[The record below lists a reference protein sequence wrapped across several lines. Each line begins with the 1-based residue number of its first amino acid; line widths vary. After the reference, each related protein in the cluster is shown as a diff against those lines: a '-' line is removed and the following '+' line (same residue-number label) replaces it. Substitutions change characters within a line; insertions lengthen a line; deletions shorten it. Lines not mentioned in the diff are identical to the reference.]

1 MTKIATK
8 PASTIADLSP
18 VAIIALSKML
28 TKKVIDDARDQLE
41 AGEQDVELVL
51 HLRGTIEIQDD
62 ADVMQ
67 VNRLDPMM
75 LFQIAMDKLNGVS
88 IDSVVAE
95 ASERLHKKNLAR
107 IAKQKALEAEA
118 KGKKVK
124 LPEVEDE
131 PEIREIKERVTEAY
145 ERLAKKTL
153 QRRRGAVSFDGD
165 LTPAEA

>member
-1 MTKIATK
+1 MTKTSTQ
-8 PASTIADLSP
+8 STIADLSP
-18 VAIIALSKML
+18 AAIVALSKML
-28 TKKVIDDARDQLE
+28 TKKVIDDARDQLD

-51 HLRGTIEIQDD
+51 HLRGTVEIEED
-62 ADVMQ
+62 ANVLQ

-88 IDSVVAE
+88 LDAVVAE

-107 IAKQKALEAEA
+107 IAKQKQLEAEA
-118 KGKKVK
+118 NGKRIK

-145 ERLAKKTL
+145 DRLAKKTL
-153 QRRRGAVSFDGD
+153 QRRRGAVTFDGD